1 MVDRVVRNGFQ
12 NTAVDRDIA
21 VIVNIGAVARN
32 CIPAGLDV
40 AAVDNHGCISMFVLH
55 ADCELTVIGVV
66 CDGACCIN
74 QTAFHRKCTAIHCS
88 NQDLVLLVVNIRR
101 IRQDF
106 ARARAVLRGIG
117 AVAQSQLTENH
128 DVARI
133 RICRF

>member
-1 MVDRVVRNGFQ
+1 
-12 NTAVDRDIA
+12 
-21 VIVNIGAVARN
+21 
-32 CIPAGLDV
+32 
-40 AAVDNHGCISMFVLH
+40 MFVLH